1 MANYM
6 FFTSA
11 AGNLICNFTNS
22 NISYTRNG
30 TQTLN
35 YDCTAANPTVS
46 LARVSIKAASNP
58 GTGVTLT
65 AELKIGNNSTGQKTL
80 ARLDTTT
87 FELAE
92 TSIPNSVAVPVTDN
106 DVSVQV
112 IIRANGT
119 VKTTN
124 TFVIPP
130 PLHLSV
136 SSISP
141 SPATG
146 KVCTVTLNR
155 SIPNP
160 DNSPW
165 LIVSNVTISSYHD
178 STVYRLSSYA
188 YKTDMVTRLTSR
200 SYGFNAFTFYIPYDS
215 SKSKT
220 DNQAK
225 ITILIDLSI
234 GSKYSSFGSTSF
246 RYTFEHSFTMSYV
259 NQTDPTAAPSVTLNA
274 IAESPSGMLSKYGK
288 YVGGGIGKLT
298 FSIASVVC
306 KFGASFSKRTMS
318 LYNSSGTLISSWEY
332 SNTNAFTLTLNN
344 TTDAAWYMVVS
355 ITDTAGLVGSATTAT
370 FQAYGYKVPS
380 ILGLTASRCNQDGT
394 PNDSGAYCKISWWY
408 KIYAL
413 GDHNSKKN
421 TLIAP
426 DGTHVY
432 TNIDYDRS
440 VNGYMITVAADTE
453 TSYQISLTVEDD
465 FDSVTQTMNL
475 STAGV
480 IMDFLYNGKGIGL
493 GKVAETSNMVEVN
506 PQWTFKAQ
514 TIMIRGQ
521 DLATILQSL
530 GYTFPT

>member
-1 MANYM
+1 MAQSNW
-6 FFTSA
+6 FTESF
-11 AGNLICNFTNS
+11 GQHICNFTHN
-22 NISYTRNG
+22 NITFTRSSG
-30 TQTLN
+30 QSVIYEHAT
-35 YDCTAANPTVS
+35 ANPT
-46 LARVSIKAASNP
+46 LGIDRLSIKASSDP
-58 GTGVTLT
+58 GNITIT
-65 AELKIGNNSTGQKTL
+65 AELKIGNSTTGQKTL
-80 ARLDTTT
+80 LREDSTT
-87 FELAE
+87 F
-92 TSIPNSVAVPVTDN
+92 TMKSSTVPNSVAVPMSNSDITC
-106 DVSVQV
+106 QI
-112 IIRANGT
+112 IIRVNGT
-119 VKTTN
+119 VKTTSD
-124 TFVIPP
+124 FPIPAP
-130 PLHLSV
+130 SYTTI

-146 KVCTVTLNR
+146 KVCTATFSRTV
-155 SIPNP
+155 P
-160 DNSPW
+160 SPW
-165 LIVSNVTISSYHD
+165 IMHDYITAADYHD
-178 STVYRLSSYA
+178 GTVYRDAVYC
-188 YKTDMVTRLTSR
+188 YKTDMTTVIKSGM
-200 SYGFNAFTFYIPYDS
+200 SPVSQFTFYLLYNSSKTKTDDQGRITYGFICALSSAYPDYYDS
-215 SKSKT
+215 GSS
-220 DNQAK
+220 
-225 ITILIDLSI
+225 LSNI
-234 GSKYSSFGSTSF
+234 RVPHT
-246 RYTFEHSFTMSYV
+246 FTMSYV
-259 NQTDPTAAPSVTLNA
+259 NQTDPTANPTVTLNA
-274 IAESPSGMLSKYGK
+274 IAENPTGMLAKYGK

-298 FSIASVVC
+298 FSLASIAC
-306 KFGASFSKRTMS
+306 KFGAGFASRTVS
-318 LYNSSGTLISSWEY
+318 LYNSNGTLSKSWTY
-332 SNTNAFTLTLNN
+332 SNTNSFTLTLTNK
-344 TTDAAWYMVVS
+344 TDGAWYIVIS
-355 ITDTAGLVGSATTAT
+355 ITDTAGRTGSATTAV
-370 FQAYGYKVPS
+370 FQAYGYEAPT

-394 PNDSGAYCKISWWY
+394 ANDSGAYCKISWWY

>member
-1 MANYM
+1 MA
-6 FFTSA
+6 T
-11 AGNLICNFTNS
+11 NLWFNETFCDHICNFTHN
-22 NISYTRNG
+22 NIAYTRNAIQQINYEYNTSSPTLCMARISINAASDPG
-30 TQTLN
+30 T
-35 YDCTAANPTVS
+35 S
-46 LARVSIKAASNP
+46 VSI
-58 GTGVTLT
+58 T
-65 AELKIGNNSTGQKTL
+65 AELKIGNSTTGQKTL
-80 ARLDTTT
+80 TRVSNTN
-87 FELAE
+87 FELKVA
-92 TSIPNSVAVPVTDN
+92 SIPNSVAVPAST
-106 DVSVQV
+106 SEISCQI
-112 IIRANGT
+112 IIRVNGT
-119 VKTTN
+119 VKTTS
-124 TFVIPP
+124 TFTIPP
-130 PLHLSV
+130 PLVLSV

-146 KVCTVTLNR
+146 KVCTATLNKTLP
-155 SIPNP
+155 SSWFIA
-160 DNSPW
+160 DK
-165 LIVSNVTISSYHD
+165 VTVAAYHD
-178 STVYRLSSYA
+178 STVYRLSVYA
-188 YKTDMVTRLTSR
+188 YHTDMSTVV
-200 SYGFNAFTFYIPYDS
+200 SYGDSGLNQVTFYVPYDS
-215 SKSKT
+215 SKTKT
-220 DNQAK
+220 DNEARIRFLVRASPDDTYFQP
-225 ITILIDLSI
+225 ITSNFLTIDL
-234 GSKYSSFGSTSF
+234 KHT
-246 RYTFEHSFTMSYV
+246 FTMSYV
-259 NQTDPTAAPSVTLNA
+259 NQTDSAANPTVTLNP

-298 FSIASVVC
+298 FSLASIAC
-306 KFGASFSKRTMS
+306 KFGAGFASRTVY
-318 LYNSSGTLISSWEY
+318 LYNSDGTLNKSWTY
-332 SNTNAFTLTLNN
+332 SNTNSFTLTLTNK
-344 TTDAAWYMVVS
+344 TDGAWYIVIS
-355 ITDTAGLVGSATTAT
+355 ITDTAGRTGSATTAV
-370 FQAYGYKVPS
+370 FQVYGYEAPT

-394 PNDSGAYCKISWWY
+394 ANDSGAYCKISWWY